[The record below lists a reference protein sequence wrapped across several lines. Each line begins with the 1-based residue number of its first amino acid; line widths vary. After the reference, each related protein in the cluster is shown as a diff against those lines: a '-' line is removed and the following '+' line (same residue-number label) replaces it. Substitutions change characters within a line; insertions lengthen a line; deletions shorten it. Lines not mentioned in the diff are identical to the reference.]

1 MEEVFNTNKAYV
13 FEALDDNHSI
23 YFFEFQIKSPF
34 TGTFYPLG
42 NFTNGV
48 TVSHPIKTIA
58 SLKAKEDLFITI
70 QGTPYAFSYKG
81 QTLKDLINKDK
92 ITFDDLLKEEKR
104 QTALN
109 YIKYKNGFYDD
120 GYNY

>member
-70 QGTPYAFSYKG
+70 QG
-81 QTLKDLINKDK
+81 
-92 ITFDDLLKEEKR
+92 KR

-109 YIKYKNGFYDD
+109 SIKYQNGFYDD